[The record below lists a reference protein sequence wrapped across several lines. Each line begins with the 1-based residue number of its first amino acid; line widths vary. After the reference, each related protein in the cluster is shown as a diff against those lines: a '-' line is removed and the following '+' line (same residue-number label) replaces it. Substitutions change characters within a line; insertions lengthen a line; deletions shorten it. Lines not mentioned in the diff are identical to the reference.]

1 MYDQAR
7 RGEVRTAQLQAR
19 LREAQLTA
27 LRSQLQPHFLFNTLQ
42 AATTSIY
49 DDPQFAEE
57 ILLSLSEL
65 LRISLQAFER
75 QEIPVR
81 DEIEYLRHYAAIQKR
96 RFGDRS
102 EDCLRQL
109 CQELW
114 RDSGVSLEP
123 ALKGQ
128 PVRVVDATVV
138 KEPGKTGG
146 QWRIHYSM
154 RLPSLECDQFDLT
167 PTQGKSTGEKLGRF
181 KFQKGEV
188 ILADAGYSNPPGIA
202 AVVNAGAD
210 VCVRMNRASLH
221 LQDQKDRPFPLLRKL
236 KPLRKAGETA
246 EWQVSIT
253 SGRQRI
259 TGRLCGIRKSEDA
272 IKRAQRRL
280 VIRQQ
285 DGRGRVTPENE
296 EYACYVLVFTTLAKS
311 RASAAQ
317 VLECYRLRWQI
328 ELVFK
333 RLKSLVQLG
342 HIPKHDDQSS
352 RAWLYGKLFV
362 ALLSQKL
369 TRVGRSGS
377 PWGYYLPE
385 QTASP
390 EPMA

>member
-1 MYDQAR
+1 MAALREDWR
-7 RGEVRTAQLQAR
+7 VLQGLFPAGWEELGRSSGAVAR
-19 LREAQLTA
+19 LRGFDSLNDLFRTLLMHVGCGWSLRETA
-27 LRSQLQPHFLFNTLQ
+27 VQAKLAGIADVSDVTLLNRLRQ
-42 AATTSIY
+42 
-49 DDPQFAEE
+49 
-57 ILLSLSEL
+57 
-65 LRISLQAFER
+65 
-75 QEIPVR
+75 
-81 DEIEYLRHYAAIQKR
+81 
-96 RFGDRS
+96 S
-102 EDCLRQL
+102 EDWLRQL

-181 KFQKGEV
+181 KFQKGEL

-221 LQDQKDRPFPLLRKL
+221 LQDQNDRPFPLLRKL

-385 QTASP
+385 QTAPP

>member
-1 MYDQAR
+1 MAALREDWR
-7 RGEVRTAQLQAR
+7 VLQGLFPAGWEELGRSSGAVAR
-19 LREAQLTA
+19 LRGFDSLNDLFRTLLMHVGCGWSLRETA
-27 LRSQLQPHFLFNTLQ
+27 VQAKLAGIADVSDVTLLNRLRQ
-42 AATTSIY
+42 
-49 DDPQFAEE
+49 
-57 ILLSLSEL
+57 
-65 LRISLQAFER
+65 
-75 QEIPVR
+75 
-81 DEIEYLRHYAAIQKR
+81 
-96 RFGDRS
+96 S
-102 EDCLRQL
+102 EDWLRQL

-128 PVRVVDATVV
+128 PVRVVGATVV

>member
-1 MYDQAR
+1 
-7 RGEVRTAQLQAR
+7 
-19 LREAQLTA
+19 
-27 LRSQLQPHFLFNTLQ
+27 
-42 AATTSIY
+42 
-49 DDPQFAEE
+49 
-57 ILLSLSEL
+57 
-65 LRISLQAFER
+65 
-75 QEIPVR
+75 
-81 DEIEYLRHYAAIQKR
+81 
-96 RFGDRS
+96 
-102 EDCLRQL
+102 
-109 CQELW
+109 
-114 RDSGVSLEP
+114 
-123 ALKGQ
+123 
-128 PVRVVDATVV
+128 VVDATVV

-154 RLPSLECDQFDLT
+154 RLPSLECDQFELT

-181 KFQKGEV
+181 KFQKGEL

-202 AVVNAGAD
+202 SVVNAGAD

-221 LQDQKDRPFPLLRKL
+221 LEDEKDRPFPLLKKL
-236 KPLRKAGETA
+236 KPLQKAGKTA

-259 TGRLCGIRKSEDA
+259 TGRLCGIRKSEEA

-285 DGRGRVTPENE
+285 GGRGRVTPENE

-342 HIPKHDDQSS
+342 HVPKHDDQSS

-369 TRVGRSGS
+369 IRVGRSGS

-385 QTASP
+385 QTAPP